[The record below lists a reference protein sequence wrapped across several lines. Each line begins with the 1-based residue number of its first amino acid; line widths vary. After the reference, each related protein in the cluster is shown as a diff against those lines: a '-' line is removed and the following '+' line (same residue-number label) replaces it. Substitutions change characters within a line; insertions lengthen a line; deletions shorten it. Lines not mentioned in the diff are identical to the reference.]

1 MDELSL
7 SMVGWIVLAVV
18 VLALLLLAVRY
29 LRALLRQRGD
39 GVDAGAA
46 GGGDCGG
53 GRVGVVAA
61 VALLSASHFLE
72 CVALSLLIY

>member
-29 LRALLRQRGD
+29 FASVAMELTRVLL
-39 GVDAGAA
+39 VA
-46 GGGDCGG
+46 
-53 GRVGVVAA
+53 GVVAA
-61 VALLSASHFLE
+61 VVLVLWLLLRS
-72 CVALSLLIY
+72 

>member
-29 LRALLRQRGD
+29 FASVAMELTRVLL
-39 GVDAGAA
+39 VAGI
-46 GGGDCGG
+46 
-53 GRVGVVAA
+53 VAA
-61 VALLSASHFLE
+61 VVLVLWLLLRS
-72 CVALSLLIY
+72 